1 MQWIYGDNAIK
12 VVCNGVNTCNLDV
25 SCRWLFRNLGKHTV
39 TLLQKCRDMTAWH
52 IVIAILI
59 ASLVVKVGHIGIIRN
74 SVIKLNHRVFW
85 LNDVQLWEMFL
96 PLLVFFI
103 SYV

>member
-1 MQWIYGDNAIK
+1 M
-12 VVCNGVNTCNLDV
+12 
-25 SCRWLFRNLGKHTV
+25 
-39 TLLQKCRDMTAWH
+39 TLLQKCRDMTTWN

-85 LNDVQLWEMFL
+85 LNDVQLREMFL
-96 PLLVFFI
+96 PFLVLFI
-103 SYV
+103 SNV